1 MKEPFAHG
9 VETLARMRFLLTF
22 LIALG
27 VACGDDDS
35 AVDANPDAGAD
46 ATVDAVADAP
56 VSDTETRDAAP
67 EDARDVDPR
76 DTSDASDASDAGPMT
91 RETCAELPATDG
103 MEIRVTPSQ
112 ANELPQIVRDAAPG
126 TVILLEDGTYRMTA
140 SGEGNRRL
148 QFDTPRVT
156 LRSASGNAEAVILDG
171 AYETNEMIFIRADD
185 VTIAHVTITHAVD
198 HGIHVTGGAGDNTE
212 RTVLYGLRLIDH
224 GEQFVKVN
232 PNGDRDG
239 FVDHGTL
246 GCSTFMLTDAGRPRI
261 EDRFADG
268 CYTGGIDAHT
278 AWGWTVHHN
287 YFEGIY
293 CDNGGLAEHAV
304 HFWSASRDTL
314 VENNVIVN
322 CARGVGFGLGE
333 SGRSRAYPDAPYPG
347 VSYIGHYDG
356 VIRGNVMV
364 ATHGYFD
371 SGIELSQA
379 RGAKA
384 YHNTIVSNGEG
395 IFFSSIDYRFT
406 NTQADIRNNIVERVT
421 RRNDANGRVESNL
434 EGADFSLFVDLPAGD
449 GHLTAGATAAID
461 QGVALDDPGLD
472 IDGEPRNR
480 GAPDLGADEH

>member
-1 MKEPFAHG
+1 MKK
-9 VETLARMRFLLTF
+9 TLLAMLTLCCF
-22 LIALG
+22 
-27 VACGDDDS
+27 ACGDDDTGSNTGDGGADTIGS
-35 AVDANPDAGAD
+35 ADSSAGDAEIDAGDD
-46 ATVDAVADAP
+46 ATTIRDSG
-56 VSDTETRDAAP
+56 SDSGRDAS
-67 EDARDVDPR
+67 E
-76 DTSDASDASDAGPMT
+76 DASDSGRRDSGPPT
-91 RETCAELPATDG
+91 DVICGELPPSDG
-103 MEIRVTPSQ
+103 TVVRVSPSE
-112 ANELPQIVRDAAPG
+112 ANALPRIVREAAAG

-140 SGEGNRRL
+140 SGEGDRRL
-148 QFDTPRVT
+148 QFLTPGVT
-156 LRSASGNAEAVILDG
+156 MRSASGNAEAVVIDG
-171 AYETNEMIFIRADD
+171 EYVTNEMIFIRADD
-185 VTIAHVTITHAVD
+185 VTIAHLTITHAVD

-239 FVDHGTL
+239 FVDNGSL
-246 GCSTFMLTDAGRPRI
+246 ACSTFVLTDAGRPQI

-278 AWGWTVHHN
+278 AWGWTVRHN

-333 SGRSRAYPDAPYPG
+333 SGRSRDYPDAPYPG

-356 VIRGNVMV
+356 LIRGNVMV

-384 YHNTIVSNGEG
+384 YHNTIVSNGGG
-395 IFFSSIDYRFT
+395 IFFSSIDYRFS

-461 QGVALDDPGLD
+461 QGVALDDAGLD
-472 IDGEPRNR
+472 IDGESRDR
-480 GAPDLGADEH
+480 GAPDLGADER